1 MEKQQNVIDKIP
13 RDILFQVLDNPYES
27 MIIVD
32 QDGRILFM
40 SKSYEDFI
48 PIPHE
53 EAVGK
58 HLTDVI
64 PNGQLHKVIES
75 GRAKIGATFTVDGQ
89 PRVIARIPL
98 KKDGKT
104 IGAYGKLMFWHA
116 DKVGELYQRINALHG
131 RLQLFKDTLNEI
143 YRSNYGFDNI
153 IGNSP
158 LIKHAKEIALQSAL
172 TDSPVLITGESGTGK
187 EMFAHSIHRA
197 SKRRDRPFVSVNCSS
212 IPKELVESELFGYE
226 PGTFT
231 GALRKGKIGKFEL
244 AETGTIFLDEIGDM
258 PLNMQVKLMR
268 VLQEKEIEKL
278 GGKPRKIDFRLIAAT
293 NRNLEKMMEENTFR
307 NDLYYRLNVVNIRLP
322 PLRVMKEDLP
332 MLVKHFIKEIRQ
344 VMPKDVRSISDEAME
359 IIMRHSWPGNIREL
373 RNMLEGAMIRCK
385 GTQIEA
391 EHLPPG
397 LDKPPC
403 VRLADTSSGDSLRE
417 QLDIAEK
424 AIIKDALERAGQNR
438 SKAAKMLGIHRTGIY
453 QKMKKYG
460 L

>member
-1 MEKQQNVIDKIP
+1 
-13 RDILFQVLDNPYES
+13 

-32 QDGRILFM
+32 QDGRILFI

-64 PNGQLHKVIES
+64 PNGQLHTVIET
-75 GRAKIGATFTVDGQ
+75 GRAKIGATFTVSGQ

-116 DKVGELYQRINALHG
+116 DKVGELYQRINALRG
-131 RLQLFKDTLNEI
+131 KIQLFKDTLNAI
-143 YRSNYGFDNI
+143 YKSNYGFDNI

-158 LIKHAKEIALQSAL
+158 LIKHAKELALQSAL
-172 TDSPVLITGESGTGK
+172 ADSPVLITGESGTGK
-187 EMFAHSIHRA
+187 EMYAHSIHRA
-197 SKRRDRPFVSVNCSS
+197 SKRRDKPFVSVNCSS
-212 IPKELVESELFGYE
+212 IPKDLVESELFGYE

-278 GGKPRKIDFRLIAAT
+278 GGKPRKVDFRLIAAT
-293 NRNLEKMMEENTFR
+293 NRDLEQMMEDNTFR
-307 NDLYYRLNVVNIRLP
+307 HDLYYRLNVVNIRLP
-322 PLRVMKEDLP
+322 PLRVMKDDLP
-332 MLVKHFIKEIRQ
+332 MLVNHFIKEIRQ
-344 VMPKDVRSISDEAME
+344 VMPKDVSSISDEAME
-359 IIMRHSWPGNIREL
+359 IITKHSWPGNIREL

-385 GTQIEA
+385 GAQINV

-397 LDKPPC
+397 LGKPAC
-403 VRLADTSSGDSLRE
+403 VKLSDTTSGYTLRE
-417 QLDIAEK
+417 QMENAEK
-424 AIIKDALERAGQNR
+424 AIIREALEKAGQNR
-438 SKAAKMLGIHRTGIY
+438 TKAAKMLGIHRTGLY
-453 QKMKKYG
+453 QKMKKYNLAG
-460 L
+460 

>member
-322 PLRVMKEDLP
+322 PLRVMKEDLS

-344 VMPKDVRSISDEAME
+344 VMPKEVRSISDEAME

-373 RNMLEGAMIRCK
+373 RNMLEGAMIRCR
-385 GTQIEA
+385 GTRIEA
-391 EHLPPG
+391 AHLPPG

-403 VRLADTSSGDSLRE
+403 VRLAETISGDSLRE
-417 QLDIAEK
+417 QLDKAEK
-424 AIIKDALERAGQNR
+424 AIIKDALERAGENR
-438 SKAAKMLGIHRTGIY
+438 SKASKMLGIHRTGLY